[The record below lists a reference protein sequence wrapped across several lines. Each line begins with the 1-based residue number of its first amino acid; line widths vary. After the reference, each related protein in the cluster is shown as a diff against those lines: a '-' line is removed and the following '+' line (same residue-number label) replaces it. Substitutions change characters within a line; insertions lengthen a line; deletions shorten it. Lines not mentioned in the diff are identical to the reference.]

1 MMNFDPYEELGV
13 SKDASTEDIKKAY
26 RKLARKYHPD
36 VNPGDKS
43 AEEKFKRI
51 SEAYDILGDPAKREE
66 YDRLGQQ
73 GFYEQAFGG
82 QGYQRPD
89 FSQGFSFEDL
99 FGDLFGGRAQAG
111 RGFSFGTSFGEPGG
125 GFDFFQAQA
134 GPQPGG
140 DQVYKLKIGFREAVF
155 GTEKTLEFERA
166 VPCSACGG
174 QGVDLTSAQACP
186 ACKGTGRT
194 TRKQG
199 QMQVMTVCSRC
210 GGSGRLGQ
218 ARPCLTC
225 RGQGQVL
232 KRETIKARIP
242 AGVDNGSKVRLAGK
256 GLPGRDGGPPGDLYL
271 EIEVTPDPVFRRE
284 GRDLYTEVPISLF
297 DAVLGGQ
304 VEVPTLTGRA
314 TLKIPAGTQ
323 NGQKFRLKGQ
333 GVPKTKT
340 KPAGDLY
347 VSVKVMIPR
356 KLTPEAK
363 ELFEQLREKVPAEA
377 GRR

>member
-13 SKDASTEDIKKAY
+13 SKEASQEDIKKAY
-26 RKLARKYHPD
+26 RQLARKHHPD
-36 VNPGDKS
+36 VNPGNKE

-111 RGFSFGTSFGEPGG
+111 RRFSFGPNFGEPRG

-134 GPQPGG
+134 GPQQGG
-140 DQVYKLKIGFREAVF
+140 DQLYRLNIDFREAVF

-174 QGVDLTSAQACP
+174 QGLDLSSTQACP
-186 ACKGTGRT
+186 TCKGTGRAT
-194 TRKQG
+194 SKQG
-199 QMQVMTVCSRC
+199 QRQVMTTCSNC

-218 ARPCLTC
+218 ARPCPTC

-232 KRETIKARIP
+232 KHETIKARIP

-271 EIEVTPDPVFRRE
+271 EIEVRPDPVFRRE
-284 GRDLYTEVPISLF
+284 GRDLYTEVPISFL
-297 DAVLGGQ
+297 DAVLGGK

-333 GVPKTKT
+333 GVPKTKS

-356 KLTPEAK
+356 NLTPEAK
-363 ELFEQLREKVPAEA
+363 GLFEQLREKVPPED
-377 GRR
+377 GPR